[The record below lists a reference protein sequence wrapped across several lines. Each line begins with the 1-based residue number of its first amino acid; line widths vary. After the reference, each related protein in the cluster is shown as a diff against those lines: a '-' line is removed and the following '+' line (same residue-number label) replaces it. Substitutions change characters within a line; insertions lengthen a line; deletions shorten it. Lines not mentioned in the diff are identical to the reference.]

1 MQVCIYITFYS
12 TPFSRLSSGN
22 LSGTR
27 ISVQV
32 VDFLLGL
39 TTPQNLF
46 KCH

>member
-1 MQVCIYITFYS
+1 MQVCIYKTFYS

-22 LSGTR
+22 PSGTR
-27 ISVQV
+27 ISVQI